1 MKTVYFVRHA
11 QPNYENHVDVLRE
24 LTAKGQADTALVTGF
39 LQDKKVG
46 LVLSSPYRRAVDTVS
61 PFAQKQ
67 GLAVKLIDGFRERK
81 VGEGWIEDFDSFAK
95 KQWEDFSYKLP
106 TGECLS
112 EVQQR
117 NLQALLGVFQQY
129 PRESVIAIGSHG
141 TALST
146 VINAY
151 QPAFGYEEFL
161 ALAKMPWIVE
171 FQFED
176 NICGG
181 ITSYD
186 LFTGTETWLL

>member
-1 MKTVYFVRHA
+1 MTTVYFVRHA
-11 QPNYENHVDVLRE
+11 QPNYENHVDALRE
-24 LTAKGQADTALVTGF
+24 LTPKGQADTALVTGF
-39 LQDKKVG
+39 LRDKNVK
-46 LVLSSPYRRAVDTVS
+46 LVLSSPYRRAVDTVL
-61 PFAQKQ
+61 PFAREQ

-81 VGEGWIEDFDSFAK
+81 VGEGWIENFDEFARR
-95 KQWEDFSYKLP
+95 QWEDFSYKLP
-106 TGECLS
+106 GGECLA

-117 NLQALLGVFQQY
+117 NMQALTKIL
-129 PRESVIAIGSHG
+129 RECPDKDVIAIGSHG

-151 QPAFGYEEFL
+151 QPAFGYEAFC

-176 NICGG
+176 NICGA

-186 LFTGTETWLL
+186 LFTGTEVMLL